1 MAAEHTVFN
10 CSELND
16 ILEIHYPL
24 HVLDAKTCGFA
35 SANIYRIT
43 TDQGIYCLKEFQTK
57 ITEEKLIREVYV
69 CKHLL
74 EQGFS
79 VPKHVKTKED
89 TFYFSH
95 KGHLCA
101 LYHWLDG
108 VHLRS
113 YSGTREQ
120 VGESAELYARLL
132 HSMGSLS
139 IEFPTPDMFD
149 HSPVALDQSIMEHKA
164 LLHLTSD
171 DTITRELNQKIQ
183 MLEKMKY
190 FDWSSEE
197 DITWKNSHGDYNPF
211 QFLYQNG
218 TISSVLDFMSA
229 RKMPIA
235 FELFRNF
242 LYMDLGARTHTL
254 DYSRLNDYLAAFCR
268 HHALS
273 DADFKFM
280 IPLYYLRIL
289 KSTFGYREYCHDQS
303 QVPYLRLGREL
314 FKQCCWLEK
323 EILH

>member
-1 MAAEHTVFN
+1 MAAEHSIFKL
-10 CSELND
+10 SELKD
-16 ILEIHYPL
+16 ILEFHYPL
-24 HVLDAKTCGFA
+24 HILDARPCGFA

-79 VPKHVKTKED
+79 VPEHTKTKEG

-95 KGHLCA
+95 NGHLCA

-120 VGESAELYARLL
+120 ILESAELYARLL
-132 HSMGSLS
+132 HAMSSLS
-139 IEFPTPDMFD
+139 VELPTPDMFD
-149 HSPVALDQSIMEHKA
+149 HSPAALDQSIMEHKA
-164 LLHLTSD
+164 LLHLTPD
-171 DTITRELNQKIQ
+171 DTITCELYQKIE
-183 MLEKMKY
+183 MLEKMKH
-190 FDWSSEE
+190 FDWSGSE

-242 LYMDLGARTHTL
+242 LYMDIGARTHTL
-254 DYSRLNDYLAAFCR
+254 DYDRLNDYLAAFCR

-273 DADFKFM
+273 DADLKFM

-289 KSTFGYREYCHDQS
+289 KSTFVYREYCHDQS
-303 QVPYLRLGREL
+303 QVPFLRLGREL
-314 FKQCCWLEK
+314 FEQCRWLKK